1 MHDLRTRQ
9 IHSEEIE
16 KDVLTLLYMGRRQ
29 RPFGIEGVD
38 VVLHSVTKFL
48 GGHSDLLAGTAHTL
62 HSFYINE

>member
-1 MHDLRTRQ
+1 
-9 IHSEEIE
+9 
-16 KDVLTLLYMGRRQ
+16 MGRRQ